1 MSEVKKTVA
10 DLHPGET
17 AVIAGF
23 SDPDLANKLMEMGF
37 LPGNAIRFNYQAP
50 FGDPVCI
57 SLGNYDIAVRIS
69 EAKTIM
75 VLA

>member
-1 MSEVKKTVA
+1 MNRTVA

-23 SDPDLANKLMEMGF
+23 SDPNLANKLMEMGF
-37 LPGNAIRFNYQAP
+37 LPGNAIRFNFKAP

-57 SLGNYDIAVRIS
+57 SVGNYDIAVRLS
-69 EAKTIM
+69 EARTIL

>member
-1 MSEVKKTVA
+1 MR
-10 DLHPGET
+10 PGET

-23 SDPDLANKLMEMGF
+23 SNSDLANKLMEMGF

-50 FGDPVCI
+50 LGDPVCI
-57 SLGNYDIAVRIS
+57 SVSGYDVALRIA
-69 EAKTIM
+69 EAKTIF